1 MIGKCNQGCFDR
13 IWQFVNAGGDGC
25 PHLAGRIPV
34 VSELDR
40 MIGESGAQFIRAMA
54 QDHDNCFHTAL
65 AQVIDAAF
73 DDGFVSERE
82 QRLEGAHA
90 R

>member
-1 MIGKCNQGCFDR
+1 
-13 IWQFVNAGGDGC
+13 
-25 PHLAGRIPV
+25 
-34 VSELDR
+34 
-40 MIGESGAQFIRAMA
+40 MA
-54 QDHDNCFHTAL
+54 QDHNDCSHTAR
-65 AQVIDAAF
+65 AEVIDAAF